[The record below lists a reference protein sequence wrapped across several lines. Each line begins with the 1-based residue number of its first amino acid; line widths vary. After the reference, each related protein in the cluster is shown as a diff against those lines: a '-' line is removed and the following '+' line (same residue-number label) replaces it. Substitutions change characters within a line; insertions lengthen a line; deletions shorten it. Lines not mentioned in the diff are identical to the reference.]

1 MLESLVTSKTRI
13 KLLLKFFLNQDTQ
26 AYLRGLAEEFG
37 ESTNAV
43 RVELN
48 RLTEAGFLTTRD
60 DGRVKLYQ
68 ANPKHPL
75 FPELHSLVKKYLG
88 IDQVIDRVLSKLGAV
103 KLAFITGDYAEG
115 RDSGIIDLTIVGNI
129 NRNYLNELIEK
140 TERMIQRKIRVLVLN
155 EEEFER
161 LKHQFTSGNSL
172 VVWNESQ
179 ATTSQIAPQSVR
191 AAV

>member
-13 KLLLKFFLNQDTQ
+13 KLLLKFFLNRETK
-26 AYLRGLAEEFG
+26 AYLRELADEFG

-48 RLTEAGFLTTRD
+48 RLTEAGFLIVED
-60 DGRVKLYQ
+60 DGRTKLYQ
-68 ANPKHPL
+68 ANSKHSL

-88 IDQVIDRVLSKLGAV
+88 IDQLIDRVLSKLGSV
-103 KLAFITGDYAEG
+103 ELAFITGDYAEG

-140 TERMIQRKIRVLVLN
+140 TERMIHRKIRVLVLN
-155 EEEFER
+155 REEFER
-161 LKHQFTSGNSL
+161 LQHQFMKGKSL
-172 VVWNESQ
+172 IIWSDEQSQ
-179 ATTSQIAPQSVR
+179 PQSLK